1 MIHVPAQVFLRKFL
15 GTCVRLV
22 CGSVWLFCL
31 HGHPSARA
39 LEMHDSASTSSMYA
53 SASTLLK
60 EDLIVE
66 IAGLH
71 QAVGN
76 AQVQYHRGQGI
87 LLAQASAAGL
97 LISDEVNERA
107 IESRHVQLDADL
119 TIECERISRSAGPEN
134 VRALLDLTE
143 RLGAAHTKACS
154 PGECWVDVSGCAVE
168 HVQMLVDAGIAE
180 RQPDGYQLIRIAF

>member
-1 MIHVPAQVFLRKFL
+1 MWKRAVILSSRTPHI
-15 GTCVRLV
+15 
-22 CGSVWLFCL
+22 
-31 HGHPSARA
+31 ARA